1 MAQLDRNLAMELVRV
16 TESAAISAAKF
27 IGVGDKNRG
36 DKAAVDGMREFLKN
50 IDFQGTIIIG
60 EGEKDEAPM
69 LYNGEKVGTGKGVEV
84 DIAVD
89 PVEGTNLLALDRP
102 NAIATIAIAEKG
114 SMWNPSNSFYMNK
127 LVVG

>member
-27 IGVGDKNRG
+27 IGVGDKNGG
-36 DKAAVDGMREFLKN
+36 DKAAVDGMREFLRN

-69 LYNGEKVGTGKGVEV
+69 LLPLLQLQKK
-84 DIAVD
+84 AVC
-89 PVEGTNLLALDRP
+89 GILAILF
-102 NAIATIAIAEKG
+102 T
-114 SMWNPSNSFYMNK
+114 
-127 LVVG
+127 